1 MTRPTKYFHLAIVA
15 ALGLTGCAQIQAN
28 LPPELQQATAVG
40 LDVARTVLPTED
52 LYSCADSSAIEL
64 ATRLIAPS
72 PQENPPRTDAQKS
85 EEITA
90 KAEFSSLSYD
100 MYAAFDDGSDPA
112 RLLDG
117 RLTPIALI
125 YGDPGPADDRPAGR
139 LTDSRTFYGFVGDD
153 PSTGQRYIVFRGT
166 LQPNEWLRNI
176 QARQVPFPSEGALP
190 AANVHRGFY
199 DIFTSLEVDQGGGV
213 VRSFSS
219 ALPDLIAGRDVIFI
233 GHSLGGALATL
244 AGVDAARQ
252 LPEQASRLNVT
263 TFASPRVGD
272 PGFAALASSVG
283 SIDRVCNVVDVVTEV
298 PPSTA
303 FADYTHVGEVYRV
316 SSFDW
321 GQLNNAFDLAPEQI
335 VCWHS
340 IAAYRFMT
348 DPSRSTLGVE
358 TCLR

>member
-1 MTRPTKYFHLAIVA
+1 MTRTIKYLQLAIIA
-15 ALGLTGCAQIQAN
+15 AFGLTGCAQIQAN
-28 LPPELQQATAVG
+28 LPPELQQATTVG
-40 LDVARTVLPTED
+40 LDVARAVLPTED
-52 LYSCADSSAIEL
+52 LYSCSNSSAIEL

-72 PQENPPRTDAQKS
+72 PKENPPRTDRRKS
-85 EEITA
+85 EEIA
-90 KAEFSSLSYD
+90 VKADLSSLSYE
-100 MYAAFDDGSDPA
+100 MYNAYDAGEDPTDLLLSKLSPVAF
-112 RLLDG
+112 
-117 RLTPIALI
+117 I

-139 LTDSRTFYGFVGDD
+139 LSDTRTFYGFVGDD
-153 PSTGQRYIVFRGT
+153 AVTFKRYIVFRGT

-176 QARQVPFPSEGALP
+176 QAGQVPFPAGESAP
-190 AANVHRGFY
+190 TAMVHRGFSE
-199 DIFTSLEVDQGGGV
+199 IFTSLELTEPSGV
-213 VRSFSS
+213 RPFAS
-219 ALPDLIAGRDVIFI
+219 ALPELIAGRDVVFI

-252 LPEQASRLNVT
+252 SPDQASRLNIT

-272 PGFAALASSVG
+272 EGFAALAGSVG

-298 PPSTA
+298 PPSTG
-303 FADYTHVGEVYRV
+303 FSSYTHVGEVYKV

-348 DPSRSTLGVE
+348 DPTRSTQGLE
-358 TCLR
+358 SCLR